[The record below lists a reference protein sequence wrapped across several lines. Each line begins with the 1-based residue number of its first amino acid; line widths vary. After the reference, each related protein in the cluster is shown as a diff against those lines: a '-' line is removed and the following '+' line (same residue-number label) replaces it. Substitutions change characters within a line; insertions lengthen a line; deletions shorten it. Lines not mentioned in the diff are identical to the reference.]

1 LRATSRKHLSLQ
13 SAISYLG
20 FGSPRRC
27 AGDGDI
33 GSRLCIPL
41 EVAQVEVV
49 GSQFHS
55 TCQAHLIAK
64 VRRAWIVAHAR
75 QHLGVGGQRPS
86 RVKRDHEWHALTAVC
101 VEQGRVLGVR
111 SKRHGP
117 HGFSRARFQDPCTD
131 RVELS
136 FVQRRI
142 YGSAP
147 DGKRVGGLVRYGE
160 RRRRQD

>member
-1 LRATSRKHLSLQ
+1 MRLSRRQNGRILKSALGGIRKTKQSILRATSRKHLSLQ

-64 VRRAWIVAHAR
+64 V
-75 QHLGVGGQRPS
+75 GEPGS
-86 RVKRDHEWHALTAVC
+86 SLT
-101 VEQGRVLGVR
+101 
-111 SKRHGP
+111 P
-117 HGFSRARFQDPCTD
+117 
-131 RVELS
+131 
-136 FVQRRI
+136 
-142 YGSAP
+142 GSIS
-147 DGKRVGGLVRYGE
+147 E
-160 RRRRQD
+160 